1 MCESLLDFS
10 FKIHFNIS
18 RILLIKDMFFHN
30 VIISVIISKYVW

>member
-18 RILLIKDMFFHN
+18 RILFNQGYVFSLCHY
-30 VIISVIISKYVW
+30 ISDNK